1 MHVKAGFD
9 LTLVNPAGGPSPIDR
24 GSMGEG
30 FFTDACKKFLHD
42 QEAMSAFC
50 HQKYLSDVDVS
61 GFDAIY
67 MTGGHGCCTDFVENG
82 ALKKAI
88 ESLYSAGKVVAADCH
103 GPICFAQCS
112 KTDGTPLVAGLNVTG
127 FSDVEEGQVQQT
139 GNVPFLIEAKF
150 KEQGGKFSAIAT
162 RAECVSP

>member
-1 MHVKAGFD
+1 
-9 LTLVNPAGGPSPIDR
+9 
-24 GSMGEG
+24 MGEG

-50 HQKYLSDVDVS
+50 HQKKLSDVDVS

-67 MTGGHGCCTDFVENG
+67 MTGGHGCCTDFVENA

-88 ESLYSAGKVVAADCH
+88 EALYTAGKVVAADCH
-103 GPICFAQCS
+103 GPICLAQCV
-112 KTDGTPLVAGLNVTG
+112 KADGTPLVAGLNVTG

-139 GNVPFLIEAKF
+139 ANVPFLIEAKF
-150 KEQGGKFSAIAT
+150 KEQGGKWAAGDPWSSFVQADGKLVTGQNPQSSEACA
-162 RAECVSP
+162 AKVVELLK